1 MQYIRGHT
9 DKQTIRKRYKNVHRL
24 INDFIGGLGIDFK
37 PYKVK
42 SKGRQGECT
51 QRHSTINKDVYSVLQ
66 GSPAKTGCQLPS
78 VCTSPI
84 EQVHRIM

>member
-9 DKQTIRKRYKNVHRL
+9 DKQAIRKRYKNVHRL

-42 SKGRQGECT
+42 SPRGE
-51 QRHSTINKDVYSVLQ
+51 
-66 GSPAKTGCQLPS
+66 G
-78 VCTSPI
+78 
-84 EQVHRIM
+84 